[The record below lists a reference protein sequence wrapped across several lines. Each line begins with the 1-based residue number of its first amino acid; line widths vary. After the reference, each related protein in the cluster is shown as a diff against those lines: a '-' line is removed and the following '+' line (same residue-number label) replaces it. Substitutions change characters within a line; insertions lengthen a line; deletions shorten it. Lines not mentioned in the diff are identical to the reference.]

1 MFKKKMKFSLIHD
14 SNRGVA
20 ADNFDA
26 AVKGKSSIL
35 VIIKNTSD
43 YVFGAYIADKFGS
56 PGGWIEGSKETF
68 LFTFGT
74 TNAPRAI
81 KLLHSGGQGIYISGG
96 CGLHLSSD
104 LNAFCSNSC
113 SPSVYKTIAPGYPIV
128 DVNNTLL
135 AGSNGW
141 TLSYAEVFEAI

>member
-56 PGGWIEGSKETF
+56 PGAWIEGSKETF

-74 TNAPRAI
+74 TNAPRTI
-81 KLLHSGGQGIYISGG
+81 KLLHSGGQGIHITS

-104 LNAFCSNSC
+104 LVTFCSNSC
-113 SPSVYKTIAPGYPIV
+113 TPSVYKTIAPGYPIV

-135 AGSNGW
+135 AGNANW